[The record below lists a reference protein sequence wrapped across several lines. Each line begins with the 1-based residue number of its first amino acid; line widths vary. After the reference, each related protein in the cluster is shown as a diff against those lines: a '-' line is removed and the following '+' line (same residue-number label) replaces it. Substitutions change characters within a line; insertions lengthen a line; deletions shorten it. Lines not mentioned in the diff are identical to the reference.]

1 MWTSKRS
8 DLRAAQSEKD
18 REAVRVSMPVQ
29 VLAFYPDTMTVDVQ
43 PLVKEAIDGSYAS
56 AAPILGLHIACLCA
70 GDYVIRPWYKRG
82 DVGWVIVADFDS
94 DAALQTG
101 RAAEPNTR
109 RNHAPEDSLFL
120 GGVCPAGKVPQGLPG
135 DALVL
140 AAGSVY
146 LAVSKTG
153 ITIHGDV
160 TISGTLEASGIEM
173 TTHTHPT
180 SWGET
185 GTPN

>member
-1 MWTSKRS
+1 MR
-8 DLRAAQSEKD
+8 
-18 REAVRVSMPVQ
+18 
-29 VLAFYPDTMTVDVQ
+29 
-43 PLVKEAIDGSYAS
+43 
-56 AAPILGLHIACLCA
+56 

-101 RAAEPNTR
+101 REAEPNTR

-120 GGVCPAGKVPQGLPG
+120 GGVCPRRQGTPGAAG

-153 ITIHGDV
+153 IAIHGDV
-160 TISGTLEASGIEM
+160 DIRGEL
-173 TTHTHPT
+173 TTHKRTDSPDGDDGL
-180 SWGET
+180 SG
-185 GTPN
+185 

>member
-56 AAPILGLHIACLCA
+56 AAPILGLHIACLCV

-101 RAAEPNTR
+101 REAEPNTR
-109 RNHAPEDSLFL
+109 RNHAPQ
-120 GGVCPAGKVPQGLPG
+120 AGHPRGCR
-135 DALVL
+135 
-140 AAGSVY
+140 
-146 LAVSKTG
+146 
-153 ITIHGDV
+153 
-160 TISGTLEASGIEM
+160 GTLWYWPPEACIWRFQKRGSPF
-173 TTHTHPT
+173 T
-180 SWGET
+180 ET
-185 GTPN
+185 WISAVN